1 MLTAAL
7 LSLSLLVSP
16 LERCASKP
24 LSVPARRLVTPF
36 LEALAGLRD
45 PYRQSSGS
53 LEAQF
58 DKSFKAV
65 LKDKSAA
72 GDEAI
77 AYLLTIYVGE
87 ATGEQLACEG
97 VNRQA
102 RIAKHLQTFTT
113 CSPDLGD
120 ARLQDGF
127 PRSPEHGKWVLER
140 IAKGEKTCQQP

>member
-16 LERCASKP
+16 LQRCASKP
-24 LSVPARRLVTPF
+24 LSVSARRLVTPF
-36 LEALAGLRD
+36 LKALAGLQD

-65 LKDKSAA
+65 LRDKSAA
-72 GDEAI
+72 GDESI

-97 VNRQA
+97 VKRQA
-102 RIAKHLQTFTT
+102 RIAKHLQTFVT
-113 CSPDLGD
+113 CTPDLGD
-120 ARLQDGF
+120 ARLQAAF
-127 PRSPEHGKWVLER
+127 PRNPDHGKWVLER
-140 IAKGEKTCQQP
+140 IAKGETSCESS